1 MFGLHL
7 FKWEL
12 KPFLLDH
19 STPPVRFNGR
29 TVFIDF
35 SIAPCSWLGAA
46 REPASG
52 GGRPR
57 GTRRLRAS
65 PRPSLGTTR
74 ARADSGSQ
82 AERSVSWVPH
92 GWGARL
98 PVHCRGRGRFH
109 GDERLLPLPHWYS
122 VPIQVHCA
130 CANDRVVSVI
140 RMVHWRNLLPWY
152 IFPGSKLLGDCSR
165 QGG

>member
-1 MFGLHL
+1 MFGLHF

-57 GTRRLRAS
+57 GTRRLQAS
-65 PRPSLGTTR
+65 PRLSLGT
-74 ARADSGSQ
+74 ARAGQTLVRRQSAALAGRRTGGGHACLST
-82 AERSVSWVPH
+82 A
-92 GWGARL
+92 A
-98 PVHCRGRGRFH
+98 GRGRFH
-109 GDERLLPLPHWYS
+109 GDERLRLLLIG
-122 VPIQVHCA
+122 IQ
-130 CANDRVVSVI
+130 S
-140 RMVHWRNLLPWY
+140 P
-152 IFPGSKLLGDCSR
+152 SR
-165 QGG
+165 FIVLVLMTGLSR